1 MAEKRKYELFEH
13 MADIGLYIYGRGL
26 EELFANAAEALMWV
40 LTDPSK
46 IEAVEERR
54 VGLSEDSTEALLL
67 RRWMAELHY
76 LYSVEGWL
84 TARVEFL
91 SLEGSSLEAVLWGE
105 RLDPVRHEVK
115 DEVKG
120 VTWHRLRI
128 EPEDGEGG
136 LRASVV
142 LDV

>member
-1 MAEKRKYELFEH
+1 MAGKPKYELFEH
-13 MADIGLYIYGRGL
+13 TADIGLYIYGRGL
-26 EELFANAAEALMWV
+26 AELFANAAEALTWV
-40 LTDPSK
+40 LTDPAK
-46 IEAVEERR
+46 IESAEERR
-54 VGLSEDSTEALLL
+54 VCLSEDSTEALL

-76 LYSVEGWL
+76 LYSAEGWL

-91 SLEGSSLEAVLWGE
+91 SLDGNSLEAVLRGE
-105 RLDPVRHEVK
+105 KLDPARHEVK

-128 EPEDGEGG
+128 EPEGGEGG